1 MAKFPEKLVEKM
13 EVREAKNNLR
23 VLPVRND
30 LVDFSS
36 NDYLGFARDVG
47 LRDRVDSFLGNN
59 PFFKNG
65 ATGSR
70 LLSGNH
76 PLYQQLERFLAEHHG
91 YEDAVVFNSGYD
103 ANIGLFSSVPQR
115 GDVVL
120 YDELVHASIRDG
132 IRMGNAKAYKY
143 GHNNLQD
150 LEKRVDRIRHH
161 LENSE
166 IYVVTESVFSMDGD
180 SPDIQEL
187 IEFCNRH
194 SLHLIVDEAHAI
206 GVFGKG
212 LVPKIGGQ
220 HLVFASVI
228 TFGKALGCHGA
239 AILGSTS
246 LKNYLI
252 NFSNSLIYTTGLPP
266 HTVATILM
274 SYEHL
279 QSPEGIKTQKRLLTN
294 IDYFNSRIEQLKLR
308 DMFLRS
314 ESAIQIVLM
323 SGADHVKRCA
333 QNLRTK
339 GYDAKPILSPTV
351 PEGKERLR
359 LCLHAYNLH
368 SEIDQ
373 LLYLLSNAKDG

>member
-1 MAKFPEKLVEKM
+1 M
-13 EVREAKNNLR
+13 ETREANNNLR
-23 VLPVRND
+23 ILPVRND

-36 NDYLGFARDVG
+36 NDYLGFASDVG
-47 LRDRVDSFLGNN
+47 LRDRVNSFLGNK

-76 PLYQQLERFLAEHHG
+76 SLYHQLEQFLAKYHG

-143 GHNNLQD
+143 RHND
-150 LEKRVDRIRHH
+150 LEDLQNRIKRIRNAPKN
-161 LENSE
+161 LE

-180 SPDIQEL
+180 SPDIREL
-187 IEFCNRH
+187 IKFCNRH

-212 LVPKIGGQ
+212 LVPKIRGQ
-220 HLVFASVI
+220 HQVFASVI
-228 TFGKALGCHGA
+228 TFGKALGSHGA

-266 HTVATILM
+266 HAVATILM

-279 QSPEGIKTQKRLLTN
+279 QSPEGIKSQERLLGN
-294 IDYFNSRIEQLKLR
+294 IDYFNSRIEKLKLR
-308 DMFLRS
+308 EMFLKS
-314 ESAIQIVLM
+314 DSAIQIAIIP
-323 SGADHVKRCA
+323 GADQVKHCA
-333 QNLRTK
+333 QSLFER

-368 SEIDQ
+368 SDMDQ
-373 LLYLLSNAKDG
+373 LLHVISKAKDG

>member
-1 MAKFPEKLVEKM
+1 MSKFPKKLVERI
-13 EVREAKNNLR
+13 ETREAKNNLR
-23 VLPVRND
+23 ILPVRND

-36 NDYLGFARDVG
+36 NDYLGFASDVG
-47 LRDRVDSFLGNN
+47 LRDRVNSFLGNK

-76 PLYQQLERFLAEHHG
+76 PLYHQLEQFLAKYHG

-143 GHNNLQD
+143 RHND
-150 LEKRVDRIRHH
+150 LEDLQNRIKRIRNT
-161 LENSE
+161 LKNLE

-180 SPDIQEL
+180 SPDIREL
-187 IEFCNRH
+187 IRFCNRH

-220 HLVFASVI
+220 HQVFASVI
-228 TFGKALGCHGA
+228 TFGKALGSHGA

-252 NFSNSLIYTTGLPP
+252 NFSNSLIYTTGLSP
-266 HTVATILM
+266 HAVATILM
-274 SYEHL
+274 AYEHL
-279 QSPEGIKTQKRLLTN
+279 QSPEGIKSQERLLEN
-294 IDYFNSRIEQLKLR
+294 IDYFNSRIEKLKLR
-308 DMFLRS
+308 EMFLKS
-314 ESAIQIVLM
+314 DSAIQIAIIP
-323 SGADHVKRCA
+323 GAEQVKRCA
-333 QNLRTK
+333 QNLRAT

-359 LCLHAYNLH
+359 LCLHAYNLQ
-368 SEIDQ
+368 SDMDQ
-373 LLYLLSNAKDG
+373 LLHVISKAKDG